1 MKKISLILLI
11 GVVVVLG
18 ATWAYTNPDPPARPE
33 RRAIERVLAVAGGG
47 YRLGIV
53 LSEIHPHLR
62 DDLKVDAGVLVDEV
76 LSDSPA
82 EKAGLKDGDI
92 IVRMDGKNVESERDI
107 REMLNDLEDSKPIA
121 VDVVRNGK
129 ALQLTVTPEKQ
140 ERTLLGNFGR
150 NYIGVDLQEMDSDL
164 AGYFQA
170 QPDSGILIARV
181 EPNTPAEK
189 AGLKSGDVITEINGQ
204 KVRTQKDLRKGLDD
218 VKEGESANL
227 TILRQ
232 GKSQKISVQPEARH
246 FHMPDVESLGD
257 LRELKNLG
265 EIGNL
270 EELRNLKN
278 RPEFRDSMR
287 DLRREMQELKRE
299 MEELKRNFREKN

>member
-1 MKKISLILLI
+1 MKKFSLILFVAI
-11 GVVVVLG
+11 VVALG
-18 ATWAYTNPDPPARPE
+18 AGWAYTNPDPPPRPE
-33 RRAIERVLAVAGGG
+33 RRAMERVFAFGGGG
-47 YRLGIV
+47 YRLGVV
-53 LSEIHPHLR
+53 LSEINPHLR
-62 DDLKVDAGVLVDEV
+62 DDLKVDSGVLVDEV

-92 IVRMDGKNVESERDI
+92 IVRMDGKSVDSERDI
-107 REMLNDLEDSKPIA
+107 RETLRDLEDSKPVT

-129 ALQLTVTPEKQ
+129 AMQLTVTPEKR
-140 ERTLLGNFGR
+140 EHTLLGNFGK

-170 QPDSGILIARV
+170 QPDSGILVARV

-218 VKEGESANL
+218 VKEGESATL
-227 TILRQ
+227 TVLRR
-232 GKSQKISVQPEARH
+232 GKSQKISVQPEARQ
-246 FHMPDVESLGD
+246 FHMPNMESLGE

-265 EIGNL
+265 ELGNL
-270 EELRNLKN
+270 EELRNLRD
-278 RPEFRDSMR
+278 RPEFRESMR
-287 DLRREMQELKRE
+287 ELRHEMEQLKQE
-299 MEELKRNFREKN
+299 MEELKRDFREKD

>member
-1 MKKISLILLI
+1 MKKISLILLAGI
-11 GVVVVLG
+11 VVALG
-18 ATWAYTNPDPPARPE
+18 AGWAYTNPDPPVRPE
-33 RRAIERVLAVAGGG
+33 RRAMERVFAMAGGG
-47 YRLGIV
+47 YRLGVV
-53 LSEIHPHLR
+53 LSEINPHLR

-107 REMLNDLEDSKPIA
+107 RETLNNLEDSKPIT

-140 ERTLLGNFGR
+140 ERTLLANFSR

-164 AGYFQA
+164 ARYFQA

-181 EPNTPAEK
+181 EPDTPAQK

-204 KVRTQKDLRKGLDD
+204 KVRTQKDLRKELDD

-232 GKSQKISVQPEARH
+232 GKSQKISVQPEVRQ
-246 FHMPDVESLGD
+246 FHMPELESLGE

-265 EIGNL
+265 ELGNL

-299 MEELKRNFREKN
+299 MEELKRNFREKE